1 MRNFLFY
8 ILFIFILFPHNG
20 LAQKQG
26 ASQETKRFEVLRDS
40 GSFNFAI
47 EELIKDEK
55 IIQKYFTN
63 IDYIKRA
70 DRNTLFLKQKN
81 AIKASLRICVDLG
94 NLGPHQGDLGP
105 YPGNLG
111 PYQGNLG
118 PYQRISAIYEDT
130 LYTKP
135 INVISFHVE
144 GIEKAERSVK
154 VSIYDNFS
162 NTCLAEKTY
171 TLSPVIVHKYTP
183 EIRYTDENGN
193 SQVYTNETPCWIPT
207 STTSPVYFI
216 VRDEYGKERKVLY
229 FSVYTHCIFI
239 GTPFGNNPIPIT
251 ESDTLLAW
259 QAEMLNRFKK
269 NCPGYINAT
278 IEDENGYKKQ
288 VDPLKIDGGCR

>member
-8 ILFIFILFPHNG
+8 ILSIFILFPLNG
-20 LAQKQG
+20 AAQKQG
-26 ASQETKRFEVLRDS
+26 TNKESKRFEVLRDS

-55 IIQKYFTN
+55 VIQKYFTN

-70 DRNTLFLKQKN
+70 DRNTLLLKQKN

-105 YPGNLG
+105 YQGNLG

-118 PYQRISAIYEDT
+118 PYQKISAIYEDT

-144 GIEKAERSVK
+144 GIEKEERSVK

-193 SQVYTNETPCWIPT
+193 SQVYTNETPCWIPA
-207 STTSPVYFI
+207 STTSPAYFI
-216 VRDEYGKERKVLY
+216 VRDEYGKKMENIWYELRLY
-229 FSVYTHCIFI
+229 DTMG
-239 GTPFGNNPIPIT
+239 GTIPMRYKTDTIPVNMLIT
-251 ESDTLLAW
+251 
-259 QAEMLNRFKK
+259 LNRPPRNPSKCLPIWFVISSYGEKRVE
-269 NCPGYINAT
+269 I
-278 IEDENGYKKQ
+278 
-288 VDPLKIDGGCR
+288 LKIRR

>member
-8 ILFIFILFPHNG
+8 ILSIFILFPHNA

-26 ASQETKRFEVLRDS
+26 TSQETKRFEVLRDS

-55 IIQKYFTN
+55 VIQKYFTN

-70 DRNTLFLKQKN
+70 DRNTLLLKQKN
-81 AIKASLRICVDLG
+81 AIKASLRICVD
-94 NLGPHQGDLGP
+94 Q
-105 YPGNLG
+105 GNLG

-118 PYQRISAIYEDT
+118 PYQGKTSAIYEDT

-135 INVISFHVE
+135 INVISFHVK
-144 GIEKAERSVK
+144 GIAKAERNVK

-193 SQVYTNETPCWIPT
+193 SQIYTNETPCWIPA
-207 STTSPVYFI
+207 STTSPAYFI
-216 VRDEYGKERKVLY
+216 VRDEYGKKMENIWYEL
-229 FSVYTHCIFI
+229 HHNDAMG
-239 GTPFGNNPIPIT
+239 GTLPMRYKTDTIPVNMLVT
-251 ESDTLLAW
+251 
-259 QAEMLNRFKK
+259 LNRPPRNPSKCLPIWFVISSYGEKRVE
-269 NCPGYINAT
+269 I
-278 IEDENGYKKQ
+278 
-288 VDPLKIDGGCR
+288 LKIRK

>member
-1 MRNFLFY
+1 MRNLLFY
-8 ILFIFILFPHNG
+8 ILSIFILFPYNA

-55 IIQKYFTN
+55 VIQKYFTN

-70 DRNTLFLKQKN
+70 DRNTLLLKQKN
-81 AIKASLRICVDLG
+81 AIKASLRICVDQG
-94 NLGPHQGDLGP
+94 NLGPHQGKT
-105 YPGNLG
+105 
-111 PYQGNLG
+111 
-118 PYQRISAIYEDT
+118 SAIYEDT

-144 GIEKAERSVK
+144 GIEKEERSVK

-193 SQVYTNETPCWIPT
+193 SQVYTNETPCWIPA
-207 STTSPVYFI
+207 STTSPAYFI
-216 VRDEYGKERKVLY
+216 VRDEYGKK
-229 FSVYTHCIFI
+229 T
-239 GTPFGNNPIPIT
+239 GNIWYELHHYDTMGSTSTITLPMRYKTDTIPVNMLIT
-251 ESDTLLAW
+251 
-259 QAEMLNRFKK
+259 LNRPPRNPSKCLPKWFVISSYGAKRVE
-269 NCPGYINAT
+269 ILE
-278 IEDENGYKKQ
+278 I
-288 VDPLKIDGGCR
+288 RR

>member
-1 MRNFLFY
+1 MRNLLFY
-8 ILFIFILFPHNG
+8 ILSIFILFPHNG

-55 IIQKYFTN
+55 VIQKYFTN

-70 DRNTLFLKQKN
+70 DRNTLLLKQKN
-81 AIKASLRICVDLG
+81 AIKASLRICVD
-94 NLGPHQGDLGP
+94 Q
-105 YPGNLG
+105 GNLG
-111 PYQGNLG
+111 PYQGKT
-118 PYQRISAIYEDT
+118 SAIYEDT

-144 GIEKAERSVK
+144 GIAKAERSVK

-193 SQVYTNETPCWIPT
+193 SQVYTNETPCWIPA
-207 STTSPVYFI
+207 STTSPAYFI
-216 VRDEYGKERKVLY
+216 VRDEYGKKMENIWYELHHYDTMGSTITLPMRYK
-229 FSVYTHCIFI
+229 TD
-239 GTPFGNNPIPIT
+239 TIPVNMLIT
-251 ESDTLLAW
+251 
-259 QAEMLNRFKK
+259 LNRPPYNPSKCLPKWFVISSYGEKRVE
-269 NCPGYINAT
+269 ILE
-278 IEDENGYKKQ
+278 I
-288 VDPLKIDGGCR
+288 RR

>member
-1 MRNFLFY
+1 MRNLLFY
-8 ILFIFILFPHNG
+8 ILSIFILFPHNG

-55 IIQKYFTN
+55 VIQKYFTN

-70 DRNTLFLKQKN
+70 DRNTLLLKQKN
-81 AIKASLRICVDLG
+81 AIKASLRICVD
-94 NLGPHQGDLGP
+94 Q
-105 YPGNLG
+105 GNLG
-111 PYQGNLG
+111 PYQGKT
-118 PYQRISAIYEDT
+118 SAIYEDT

-144 GIEKAERSVK
+144 GIEKAERNVK

-229 FSVYTHCIFI
+229 FSVNTHCIFI
-239 GTPFGNNPIPIT
+239 GTPFGNNLIPIT